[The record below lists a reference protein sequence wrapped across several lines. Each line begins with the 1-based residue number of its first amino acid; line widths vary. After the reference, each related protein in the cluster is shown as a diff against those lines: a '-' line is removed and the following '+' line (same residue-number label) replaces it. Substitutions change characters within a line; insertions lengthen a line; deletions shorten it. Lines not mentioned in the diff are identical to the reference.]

1 MTKSRHSTKQLPED
15 TIRQEQLEQVR
26 GIAADLKQRLQA
38 YYSDSKKLSL
48 LQSVAAGL
56 YDEADKLSKKAPAES
71 ASDLMLEQ
79 VNDIIRETRELLQ
92 GDVYVQR
99 LREFVPAGNNP
110 ELRDVVV
117 VLRQIRQGMERFR
130 TKLTDFEG
138 KARSLISQADTIIL
152 AIEYQLANQESPGKK
167 YISEL
172 LGHTPDN
179 WFKYVFGDNV
189 FNFEKLD
196 RTNIIDYFQ
205 VE

>member
-15 TIRQEQLEQVR
+15 TKRQEQLEQVR
-26 GIAADLKQRLQA
+26 GIAADLKQRLQSSN
-38 YYSDSKKLSL
+38 SDSKQLSL

-99 LREFVPAGNNP
+99 LKEFVPAGNNP
-110 ELRDVVV
+110 QLRDVVV

>member
-99 LREFVPAGNNP
+99 LKEFVPAGNNP
-110 ELRDVVV
+110 QLRDVVV